1 MVHCAVGS
9 VSVSVSPASGRKL
22 LATAQQS
29 VQVNITVTTNTANAT
44 AVQDAINQAIN
55 NGQLAATLQA
65 AGTSALCFAGWML
78 DVG

>member
-1 MVHCAVGS
+1 MFFIVAAGS
-9 VSVSVSPASGRKL
+9 VSVSVSPSSGRRL

-55 NGQLAATLQA
+55 NGQLASTLQA
-65 AGTSALCFAGWML
+65 AGIL
-78 DVG
+78 DMI